1 MAHRRSQSTPTR
13 VNDLG
18 LEPSSTRTSRTA
30 SRFMSSVRRSFT
42 PTNKPNQN
50 LSLLAMRSTPEESQ
64 PLPLPQFRVPLY
76 SSSPPTIEQIAMGL
90 HISRTPHLR
99 PPRHSQSMPPNIRR
113 SSSTPMPPPPRR
125 SSLKQPANTLT
136 SSISTPPFS
145 SASASSTTITS
156 INPPTPRSAS
166 GRSSPFSFPKFRMSH
181 FLPGTRSS
189 SAPSSP
195 NTSRRNSMADLPQKK
210 AVRFSRVGENDDD
223 QSDDD

>member
-18 LEPSSTRTSRTA
+18 SESSSKRSSRTA
-30 SRFMSSVRRSFT
+30 SRLMTSVRRSFT
-42 PTNKPNQN
+42 PTNKQHQN
-50 LSLLAMRSTPEESQ
+50 ISILAMRSTPEETQ
-64 PLPLPQFRVPLY
+64 PLPLPQFRDPLY
-76 SSSPPTIEQIAMGL
+76 ISSPPTIEQIAMGL

-99 PPRHSQSMPPNIRR
+99 PPRNSQSMPPNIRR
-113 SSSTPMPPPPRR
+113 SSSIPIPPPPTR
-125 SSLKQPANTLT
+125 SSLKQPATTLT

-156 INPPTPRSAS
+156 INPPTPQSGS
-166 GRSSPFSFPKFRMSH
+166 GRSSPFSFPKFRMSR
-181 FLPGTRSS
+181 FLPGTRAS

-195 NTSRRNSMADLPQKK
+195 DTSRRNSLADLPQKK
-210 AVRFSRVGENDDD
+210 AVRFSQVGGDDDD